1 MGTSGGTS
9 TKSTS
14 SSPVESTTSTFFHLR
29 LLQLPLQSGLHYLPS
44 PSTLLQW
51 IFTSQVELCG
61 LDFLSQS
68 GSTLFLSMWI
78 SASPVYLLLPQCGST
93 HLRWNSMQLT
103 FIPLPLLYVDKTD
116 Q

>member
-14 SSPVESTTSTFFHLR
+14 SSSVESSTSTFFHLQ

-61 LDFLSQS
+61 TGLLISEVDLLS
-68 GSTLFLSMWI
+68 I
-78 SASPVYLLLPQCGST
+78 SQCGLL
-93 HLRWNSMQLT
+93 HLQ
-103 FIPLPLLYVDKTD
+103 FICSSLSVNLHILGGTLCN
-116 Q
+116 